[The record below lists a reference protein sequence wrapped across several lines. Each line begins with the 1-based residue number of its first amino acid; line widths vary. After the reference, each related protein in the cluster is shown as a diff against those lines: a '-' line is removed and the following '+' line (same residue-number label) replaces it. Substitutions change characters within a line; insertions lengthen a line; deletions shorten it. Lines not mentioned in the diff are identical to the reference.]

1 MSDGLRGSGPGRR
14 DLGLHD
20 TARRPSSQV
29 DTMPKPR
36 PAAYGWENRLA
47 RAITGMVIPKLQ
59 SVHRAD
65 PASPALVALD
75 QVHRRIETHRFI
87 GLVLS
92 GDEREQWQFLV
103 ALRERGIELE
113 TVFMDVLAP
122 AIRHLGLLW
131 EDDRMSFIDVT
142 TKSAALQRMM
152 RTLGSQFAEAA
163 SYPNRRLL
171 LAPVP
176 GEQHTFG
183 IFMLTE
189 MFLKAG
195 WETVVE
201 PSASEARL
209 CELLAAGSYDAIGLS
224 VGGEEMLAG
233 LGGTVARVRAASS
246 GNDLRVF
253 LGGRAFQDAR
263 NQLDGYGADMIET
276 DARAAVA
283 RADDLCPRRLG
294 A

>member
-1 MSDGLRGSGPGRR
+1 MTDGLRENGPGRR
-14 DLGLHD
+14 ELGPRGNP
-20 TARRPSSQV
+20 RRASSQV
-29 DTMPKPR
+29 ETMPKPR
-36 PAAYGWENRLA
+36 PAVYGWENRLA
-47 RAITGMVIPKLQ
+47 QAITGMVIPRLQ
-59 SVHRAD
+59 SAHGAD
-65 PASPALVALD
+65 PASPAQVGLD

-87 GLVLS
+87 DLVLS
-92 GDEREQWQFLV
+92 GDEQERWQFLV
-103 ALRERGIELE
+103 SLRERGIDLE
-113 TVFMDVLAP
+113 TVFMDVMAP

-152 RTLGSQFAEAA
+152 RNLGSGFAEAA
-163 SYPNRRLL
+163 AFPNRRLL

-195 WETVVE
+195 WDTVVE

-209 CELLAAGSYDAIGLS
+209 CELLAAQSYDAIGLS
-224 VGGEEMLAG
+224 VGGERMLAG
-233 LGGTVARVRAASS
+233 LGGTVDRVRAASS

-263 NQLDGYGADMIET
+263 NQRDYYGADLIET

-283 RADDLCPRRLG
+283 KADDLCPTRVG